1 MGMQEDDIADLNEL
15 ASMMHKFVSDI
26 LGKITFIF
34 AKDFQRGTFLDFFI
48 FMYVSQY
55 CSVCRLSDSTVS
67 EDPGVE
73 SRIVATIALTDADA

>member
-26 LGKITFIF
+26 FWKIYLYIT
-34 AKDFQRGTFLDFFI
+34 KDLLKGNFFFFFF
-48 FMYVSQY
+48 FMYVIQY

-67 EDPGVE
+67 EDAGIEPGLW
-73 SRIVATIALTDADA
+73 RL